1 MIRRILCLGI
11 VSSMG
16 PLLAQPRLGPLPPRP
31 NEKTPE
37 RQESLLLYGGP
48 QEAALAAFHQAY
60 EAAAIRNRD
69 RAIRLMLLAL
79 KRNPRLDKA
88 LYDLGILCAQAGR
101 WDDALKLQ
109 REVLARAPGSGTA
122 KLASQ
127 ELGRLAVVAALERTG
142 EGSKQRDYDKQL
154 LRALSNK
161 DEIKLLEAANGLIKA
176 DGTRWEG
183 FALAGIEYA
192 ATKDYPKAQEVLT
205 AAVGLAPGAG
215 RRGIQNAADIA
226 HSEASFIRQVKDAD
240 GYWFN
245 HQYEQAAKAYAD
257 AWETSPG
264 RSDVGMRAAT
274 GFLMGDKVDLA
285 VTVLSRM
292 RATAQP
298 ELSARITAML
308 RELGAISE
316 EAKSEAAHDVA
327 SEGVLPEDAAVR
339 IRRELGTLTTE
350 EIVTAAQPDPQLLSD
365 TTTVVGESALV
376 VQDGEINGREVFYD
390 SKTSIFGLY
399 QSNLAPPAA
408 PPPAQE
414 AQPAPRAAPA
424 EGPPQ
429 PAATTAPRGVE
440 QVVEVLTRPA
450 EASVTLDKDERPIAC
465 VAPCKV
471 SLASGRHTLVARLAG
486 YRDAHRIFEVSRNM
500 KPVELELEARRGTLN
515 IESNPSQLSVF
526 VNGARTGQST
536 PVLMTLNEGSY
547 KIGVESDGQ
556 MIVRDVQV
564 TDEAILTIRFPE

>member
-1 MIRRILCLGI
+1 
-11 VSSMG
+11 MG
-16 PLLAQPRLGPLPPRP
+16 PLLAQPRLERLPPRP
-31 NEKTPE
+31 NERTPE
-37 RQESLLLYGGP
+37 RQDSILLYGGP

-60 EAAAIRNRD
+60 EAAGNRNRD

-88 LYDLGILCAQAGR
+88 LYDLGILCAQGGR

-109 REVLARAPGSGTA
+109 HEVLNRAPGSGTA

-127 ELGRLAVVAALERTG
+127 ELERLAVVAALERTG
-142 EGSKQRDYDKQL
+142 EGFKQRDYDKQL

-161 DEIKLLEAANGLIKA
+161 DEIKLLEAANGLIKT

-183 FALAGIEYA
+183 FALAGIENA

-205 AAVGLAPGAG
+205 TAVSLAPGAR

-257 AWETSPG
+257 AWETSPD

-274 GFLMGDKVDLA
+274 GFLMADKVDLA

-292 RATAQP
+292 RAAAQP
-298 ELSARITAML
+298 ELSAKITAML

-316 EAKSEAAHDVA
+316 EAKSEVAHDVA
-327 SEGVLPEDAAVR
+327 SEGVLPEDPAVR
-339 IRRELGTLTTE
+339 IRREIGTLTTE
-350 EIVTAAQPDPQLLSD
+350 EIVTAAKPDPQLLSD
-365 TTTVVGESALV
+365 TTTVVGERSLV
-376 VQDGEINGREVFYD
+376 VQDGEINGREAFYD

-399 QSNLAPPAA
+399 QSNLAPATS

-414 AQPAPRAAPA
+414 APPSPARPAPA

-429 PAATTAPRGVE
+429 PAATAAPKGVE
-440 QVVEVLTRPA
+440 QVVEVLIRPA
-450 EASVTLDKDERPIAC
+450 QASVTLDKDERPIAC

-471 SLASGRHTLVARLAG
+471 SLASGRHTLLARLAG

-500 KPVELELEARRGTLN
+500 KPLELELEARRGTLN
-515 IESNPSQLSVF
+515 IESIPSQLPVF
-526 VNGARTGQST
+526 VNGSRTGQNT

-556 MIVRDVQV
+556 LIIRDVQV